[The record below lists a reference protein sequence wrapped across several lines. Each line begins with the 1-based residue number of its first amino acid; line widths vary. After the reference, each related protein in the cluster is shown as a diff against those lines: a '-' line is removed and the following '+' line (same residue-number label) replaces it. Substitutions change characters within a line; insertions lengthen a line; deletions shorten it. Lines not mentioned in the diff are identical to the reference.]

1 MLPYL
6 WVIDSK
12 HMKTLKESNKAV
24 STVLA
29 LALIPIT
36 GFALDVFIPS
46 LPAMSARLH
55 ATPEAVQLCISIFL
69 ATYGVSQLLVGGLLD
84 SYGRFWP
91 NIFALAG
98 FSIASFAI
106 AHTESLEVI
115 YVMRA
120 VQGVMSAVIVVS
132 KRSFFFDLFQGEK
145 LKHYTSLF
153 SVIWSAAPIIAPFLG
168 GYLQTQF
175 GWQSNF
181 YFLGFFGLAFLAL
194 ELVFS
199 GETIA
204 AKTPF
209 RLKTIGNAYR
219 SMLGTWDFTSGLLIL
234 GLSYA
239 VLMIYNMSSPFL
251 IEEVMHYPATVTG
264 NCSMISGLAML
275 GGSLLS
281 KALISKPFYK
291 RLFTAAIAQ
300 LTVSGALIL
309 LTLQY
314 HNLYT
319 LMIYVVLLHS
329 ASGFVFN
336 GMLAY
341 CLTRFSQFGGLASGL
356 TGGGYIL
363 STSAFSYLVVKAI
376 RIDSQVWL
384 GAGYAVLILAVLTL
398 IIRTRWIEKG
408 AKSETLKEQEATL
421 ILE

>member
-1 MLPYL
+1 
-6 WVIDSK
+6 
-12 HMKTLKESNKAV
+12 MKTIKETNKAV
-24 STVLA
+24 GTVLA

-46 LPAMSARLH
+46 LPAMSAQLH
-55 ATPEAVQLCISIFL
+55 ASPAEVQLCISIFL
-69 ATYGVSQLLVGGLLD
+69 ATYGISQLLVGGLLD

-91 NIFALAG
+91 NIIALAG
-98 FSIASFAI
+98 FSVASFVI
-106 AHTESLEVI
+106 AHTRDLNVI
-115 YVMRA
+115 YLMRA
-120 VQGVMSAVIVVS
+120 TQGIMSAVIVVS

-153 SVIWSAAPIIAPFLG
+153 SIIWSAAPIIAPFLG
-168 GYLQTQF
+168 GYLQTNF

-181 YFLGFFGLAFLAL
+181 YFLGCFGLVFLVL
-194 ELVFS
+194 ELLFS

-204 AKTPF
+204 TRIPF

-219 SMLGTWDFTSGLLIL
+219 SMLGTRDFTSGLLVL

-239 VLMIYNMSSPFL
+239 MLMIYNMSSPFL
-251 IEEVMHYPATVTG
+251 IEEVMHFPATVTG

-291 RLFTAAIAQ
+291 RLFTAALVQVA
-300 LTVSGALIL
+300 VSGGLIM

-314 HNLYT
+314 QNLYT
-319 LMIYVVLLHS
+319 LMVYVILLHS
-329 ASGFVFN
+329 ASGFIFN

-341 CLTRFSQFGGLASGL
+341 CLTRFTQFGGLASGL

-363 STSAFSYLVVKAI
+363 STSAFSYMVVKTI
-376 RIDSQVWL
+376 RIDSQAWL
-384 GAGYAVLILAVLTL
+384 GAGYAVLILAVLLL
-398 IIRTRWIEKG
+398 ITRTKWIERE
-408 AKSETLKEQEATL
+408 AKSGALREDEG
-421 ILE
+421 ILAVD

>member
-1 MLPYL
+1 
-6 WVIDSK
+6 
-12 HMKTLKESNKAV
+12 MKTLKESNKAV

-46 LPAMSARLH
+46 LPAMSARLY

-69 ATYGVSQLLVGGLLD
+69 ATYGVSQLLIGGLLD

-98 FSIASFAI
+98 FSAASFVI
-106 AHTESLEVI
+106 AGTESLETI
-115 YVMRA
+115 YLMRA

-132 KRSFFFDLFQGEK
+132 KRSFFFDLFEGDK

-168 GYLQTQF
+168 GYLQTHF

-181 YFLGFFGLAFLAL
+181 YFLGFFGLAFLVL
-194 ELVFS
+194 EFVFS

-204 AKTPF
+204 ARTPF
-209 RLKTIGNAYR
+209 RLKTIGHAYR

-291 RLFTAAIAQ
+291 RLFAAAVAQ
-300 LTVSGALIL
+300 LTVSGAVIL
-309 LTLQY
+309 LTLQF

-319 LMIYVVLLHS
+319 LMVYVILLHS
-329 ASGFVFN
+329 ASGFIFN

-363 STSAFSYLVVKAI
+363 STSAFSYLVVKTI
-376 RIDSQVWL
+376 RIDSQASL
-384 GAGYAVLILAVLTL
+384 GAGYALLIFAVLTL
-398 IIRTRWIEKG
+398 IIRTKWIERGTK
-408 AKSETLKEQEATL
+408 AQVLEERDATL
-421 ILE
+421 VME

>member
-1 MLPYL
+1 
-6 WVIDSK
+6 
-12 HMKTLKESNKAV
+12 MKTLKESNKAV
-24 STVLA
+24 STALA

-69 ATYGVSQLLVGGLLD
+69 ATYGISQLLVGGLLD

-98 FSIASFAI
+98 FSVASFVI
-106 AHTESLEVI
+106 ANTENLQVI
-115 YVMRA
+115 YAMRA

-132 KRSFFFDLFQGEK
+132 KRSFFFDLFEGDK

-168 GYLQTQF
+168 GYLQTHF

-181 YFLGFFGLAFLAL
+181 YFLGFFGLAFLVL

-204 AKTPF
+204 SKVPL
-209 RLKTIGNAYR
+209 RLTTVGSAYR
-219 SMLGTWDFTSGLLIL
+219 SMLGTRDFTSGLLIL

-281 KALISKPFYK
+281 KALIATPFYK
-291 RLFTAAIAQ
+291 RLFTAAVVQ
-300 LTVSGALIL
+300 LAVSGALIL
-309 LTLQY
+309 LTLQL

-319 LMIYVVLLHS
+319 LMVYVVLLHS
-329 ASGFVFN
+329 ASGFIFN

-341 CLTRFSQFGGLASGL
+341 CLTRFSQFGGMASGL

-363 STSAFSYLVVKAI
+363 STSAFSYIVVKTI

-384 GAGYAVLILAVLTL
+384 GAGYTILILAVLTL
-398 IIRTRWIEKG
+398 IIRTKWIERG
-408 AKSETLKEQEATL
+408 AKNEVLEERDVTL
-421 ILE
+421 IME